1 MLSKTGETPRNKG
14 FTLIEGMI
22 TVALVAI
29 IAALAAPGMQ
39 TLISR
44 FQLRTASDAVMSGLQ
59 LARSEALR
67 RSQPVRFSLVAGSS
81 GWSVTVVGTDTAL
94 QSHAG
99 VGAPSLIVE
108 TNDDETDVVFLPTGL
123 VDTSDARL
131 ERIDL
136 SSSAEGVGSSR
147 ILIAGGGKIRACD
160 PSVAI
165 TGDPLQC

>member
-1 MLSKTGETPRNKG
+1 MLSKTGQPRRIKG

-44 FQLRTASDAVMSGLQ
+44 FQLQAASDAVMSGLQ

-67 RSQPVRFSLVAGSS
+67 RNQPVRFSLVAGSS
-81 GWSVTVVGTDTAL
+81 GWSVTLVGADEAL

-123 VDTSDARL
+123 VDTSEARL

-136 SSSAEGVGSSR
+136 SSSAEGVRPAR
-147 ILIAGGGKIRACD
+147 ILIAGGGKSRACD
-160 PSVAI
+160 PSI
-165 TGDPLQC
+165 DRTGDPLQC